1 MRTLIL
7 ASLAVLAAFS
17 ASPASAQASIAD
29 DVLFNILFPAG
40 SCTNTCAVDKT
51 AFLPYIERLRSDDAT
66 EYDFLILAA
75 GIDNGYVTTEE
86 MGTSVNELGSLR
98 ASKKSQQ
105 QYSGTEIMAQALSG
119 LTSAL
124 TNGTASA
131 ILHNSIFAPEK
142 SGRSEVSISYEP

>member
-7 ASLAVLAAFS
+7 SLAALVAVS
-17 ASPASAQASIAD
+17 ASSASAQATIPD
-29 DVLFNILFPAG
+29 DVLFNTLFPAG
-40 SCTNTCAVDKT
+40 SCTNTCAVNKT
-51 AFLPYIERLRSDDAT
+51 VFLPYLERLRSDDAT

-75 GIDNGYVTTEE
+75 GIDNGHVTTEE

-98 ASKKSQQ
+98 ASIKSQQ
-105 QYSGTEIMAQALSG
+105 QYSGTEIMAQAISG

-142 SGRSEVSISYEP
+142 SGRSEVSVSYEP